1 MTSKQSQVE
10 KTSAKVASSAGKVL
24 ASKAASPEERSVA
37 ASALSQRNAKSQ
49 SSKATA
55 SVASK
60 VLRDPKSTP
69 AAKSL
74 AASSLTQAPSKRK

>member
-1 MTSKQSQVE
+1 MASKQGQFE

-24 ASKAASPEERSVA
+24 ASKSASPTAKTLA
-37 ASALSQRNAKSQ
+37 ASALSQRNANNQ
-49 SSKATA
+49 SSKKTA

-60 VLRDPKSTP
+60 VLNDPKSTP

-74 AASSLTQAPSKRK
+74 AASTLTQAPNKKK